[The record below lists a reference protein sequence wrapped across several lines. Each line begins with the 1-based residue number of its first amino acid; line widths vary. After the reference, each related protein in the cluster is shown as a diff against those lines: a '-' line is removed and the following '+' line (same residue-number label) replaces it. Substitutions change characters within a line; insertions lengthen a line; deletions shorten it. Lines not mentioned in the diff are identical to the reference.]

1 MLGQGTGPRVLLKYL
16 REAMA
21 EPLGP
26 QERLDRIVQQIA
38 AAMGAQVCSVY
49 VRRADDVLE
58 LFGTYGLKAEAVH
71 LSQLRVGQGPR
82 GNHRCRRTSA

>member
-1 MLGQGTGPRVLLKYL
+1 MFDQNTGPRVLLKNL

-71 LSQLRVGQGPR
+71 QSQLQVG
-82 GNHRCRRTSA
+82 